1 MNLITIITF
10 LIANKQ
16 AIVELIKL
24 IQELADMF
32 SGNTAFVMS
41 DELVSTC
48 EEKSPVLSA
57 AANAAG
63 MSFGDL
69 LKFLI
74 ENKDAILELIKLFTD
89 LFSKKS

>member
-16 AIVELIKL
+16 AIIELIKL
-24 IQELADMF
+24 IQDLADMF
-32 SGNTAFVMS
+32 SGNTAFVMN
-41 DELVSTC
+41 DAYIENC
-48 EEKSPVLSA
+48 QAQSPTLA
-57 AANAAG
+57 AAAQAQG

-89 LFSKKS
+89 LFGKKA